1 MADVRFGVVLS
12 VVRLLGVRNTSAAVG
27 LGLLAAGLGVLGA
40 GSSGPAAI
48 RYELNAPLG
57 VTGGRVFACF
67 SYALMDPVSCAGIE
81 VKGIDISHLP
91 DGSGDRGLP
100 YSQPMRLVGTWDGRA
115 LTLTEAPQPAQ
126 AAPGLPEP
134 CTQDFSPQPGFDSMQ
149 RQIEVI
155 DALRS
160 RGIDVLMSTGCDGNA
175 VGIVVPVA
183 DDATGNWLTRHY
195 SVKIV
200 GWLRRLPSGP

>member
-126 AAPGLPEP
+126 APSPPQMAQSSKPSAAASVAQTAPRANAAPSAKARGRAAGRSNGVAREVSAVLGAGISKTGLIAGRNEKK
-134 CTQDFSPQPGFDSMQ
+134 
-149 RQIEVI
+149 RQE
-155 DALRS
+155 
-160 RGIDVLMSTGCDGNA
+160 
-175 VGIVVPVA
+175 
-183 DDATGNWLTRHY
+183 
-195 SVKIV
+195 K
-200 GWLRRLPSGP
+200 